1 MRRTRSL
8 FSSRKTTLFGLD
20 ISSDAVRLLELSRIG
35 DQFCVQTFG
44 QAPLPEAIMMG
55 NMVHDIPAL
64 AQVIRDLLVKVNLW
78 SRRNEVLQAVIA
90 VPDSCTIHKNIQVG
104 DRLNDCELEEL
115 VSLELAKCIP
125 DSLDDIYYDFKH
137 LNSVQPGI
145 KDLLIIAAQAQYVKD
160 RVAALRH
167 IGLPATVVDV
177 ESLAMQRVLP
187 FLSSSPKTPGITVIM
202 NLGPRFLKVFFFQ
215 QECLL
220 FMHEEEFGLLNK
232 QSHELELAYHDGMMQ
247 RFKRACHFLYAEYA
261 HSEPVTQIM
270 IGGEGAQLPSVL
282 AWMQQQCEQSV
293 LRANPFISM
302 SVSEDCDRQ
311 QLDEDAPLYLTA
323 CGLAKRV
330 C

>member
-1 MRRTRSL
+1 MRWTRSL

-20 ISSDAVRLLELSRIG
+20 ISSDAVRLVELTRIG

-44 QAPLPEAIMMG
+44 QAPLPEAIMLG

-64 AQVIRDLLVKVNLW
+64 GQVIRDLLVKVNLW
-78 SRRNEVLQAVIA
+78 SRHNEVLQAVIA
-90 VPDSCTIHKNIQVG
+90 VPDACTIHKNIQVG

-115 VSLELAKCIP
+115 VALELAKCIP

-137 LNSVQPGI
+137 LNSLQPGT

-177 ESLAMQRVLP
+177 ESFAMQRVLP
-187 FLSSSPKTPGITVIM
+187 FLRSPPKTSGITVIL
-202 NLGPRFLKVFFFQ
+202 NLGLRFLKVFFFK

-220 FMHEEEFGLLNK
+220 FMHEEEFGLLNR
-232 QSHELELAYHDGMMQ
+232 QSEELKLAYQDGMMQ
-247 RFKRACHFLYAEYA
+247 RFKRACHFLCAEYA
-261 HSEPVTQIM
+261 QTEPLTQI
-270 IGGEGAQLPSVL
+270 IIAGEGAQLASVL
-282 AWMQQQCEQSV
+282 AWMQQHCEPQV
-293 LRANPFISM
+293 LRANPFIPM
-302 SVSEDCDRQ
+302 LVAEDGDRQ

-323 CGLAKRV
+323 CGLAKRG